1 MKTKAILFL
10 LPLLALTS
18 CTISFTNTPAG
29 SHYDGS
35 SSMPS
40 SEINYIQSAQIP
52 TGLSKHTIT
61 FNANHVTT
69 QPSFKSENELLD
81 ALKIYDT
88 ESVINGVG
96 QFKDVA
102 YGPECLVV
110 NELELNIDTNFSY
123 SYVSISAT
131 PFFVRSRDHLN
142 NTYVFHIEKGAL
154 SLNSDDYIALN
165 EAHDD
170 YVVYETLCNFA
181 TNSHTLFIK
190 SLDSQI
196 FINSISFYY

>member
-1 MKTKAILFL
+1 MKTKVILFL

-29 SHYDGS
+29 SHYDDS
-35 SSMPS
+35 SSEPS
-40 SEINYIQSAQIP
+40 SQIEYIESEQIP

-61 FNANHVTT
+61 FNANYVTT
-69 QPSFKSENELLD
+69 QPTFKNEVELLE
-81 ALKIYDT
+81 AVKIYDSNDII
-88 ESVINGVG
+88 ENVG

-102 YGPECLVV
+102 YGPACLVV
-110 NELELNIDTNFSY
+110 NELELKISLDFSY

-142 NTYVFHIEKGAL
+142 NTYVFHIEQGAL
-154 SLNSDDYIALN
+154 SLNSDRYIALN
-165 EAHDD
+165 ETHDD
-170 YVVYETLCNFA
+170 YIVNETLCNFA
-181 TNSHTLFIK
+181 TNSHSLLIK